1 MTKLFLP
8 TYLYIKTH
16 NITGLKYFGKT
27 TGNPYNYRG
36 SGKYW
41 IAHLKKHNNNVT
53 TEIIGYFDN
62 KEECISVATKFSIDN
77 DIVNAVNENNKKIW
91 ANQIIENGTD
101 GGVTRINFH
110 HSDETR
116 KLISEA
122 HKGKT
127 MSEAAKEKIRNARA
141 KQTNI
146 GMRGKILS
154 QETKAKLRKANL
166 GKKHSDATKQKRS
179 QSLKGHI
186 VTEETKQKLREANL
200 GKKMSAE
207 AIEKMRNKVVSEE
220 QKQHLR
226 EVNLGKKASD
236 ATKKKLSG
244 KVVVVDKAGKLL
256 RITKEQYYVQTG
268 PKINWE
274 WIMHRCKE
282 AKMRRG

>member
-1 MTKLFLP
+1 MSKLFLP
-8 TYLYIKTH
+8 TYLYVKTH

-62 KEECISVATKFSIDN
+62 KEECISVATKFSIN
-77 DIVNAVNENNKKIW
+77 NNIVNAVNKNNKKIW

-101 GGVTRINFH
+101 GGATRINFQ
-110 HSDETR
+110 HSIETKR
-116 KLISEA
+116 KISEA
-122 HKGKT
+122 HKGMKVT
-127 MSEAAKEKIRNARA
+127 EEAKEKIRKARA

-154 QETKAKLRKANL
+154 EETKAKLRKANL

-179 QSLKGHI
+179 QSLKGHV
-186 VTEETKQKLREANL
+186 VTEETRKKISEKQKGKIISEETKQKMR
-200 GKKMSAE
+200 GK
-207 AIEKMRNKVVSEE
+207 VLSEE

-226 EVNLGKKASD
+226 NINLGKKQSD

-244 KVVVVDKAGKLL
+244 KVVVVDKTGKLL
-256 RITKEQYYVQTG
+256 RITKEQYYAQTG
-268 PKINWE
+268 SKISWK

>member
-1 MTKLFLP
+1 MSKLFLP
-8 TYLYIKTH
+8 TYLYVKTH

-62 KEECISVATKFSIDN
+62 KEECISVATKFSIN
-77 DIVNAVNENNKKIW
+77 NNIVNAVNKNNKKIW

-101 GGVTRINFH
+101 GGATRINFQ
-110 HSDETR
+110 HSIETKR
-116 KLISEA
+116 KISEA
-122 HKGKT
+122 HKGMKVT
-127 MSEAAKEKIRNARA
+127 EEAKEKIRKARA
-141 KQTNI
+141 KQGGTRN
-146 GMRGKILS
+146 GQTVS
-154 QETKAKLRKANL
+154 AETKAKLRKANL

-179 QSLKGHI
+179 QSLKGH
-186 VTEETKQKLREANL
+186 VVSEETKQKLREANL

-244 KVVVVDKAGKLL
+244 KVVVIDKAGKLL
-256 RITKEQYYVQTG
+256 RITKEQYYAQIG
-268 PKINWE
+268 SKINWE